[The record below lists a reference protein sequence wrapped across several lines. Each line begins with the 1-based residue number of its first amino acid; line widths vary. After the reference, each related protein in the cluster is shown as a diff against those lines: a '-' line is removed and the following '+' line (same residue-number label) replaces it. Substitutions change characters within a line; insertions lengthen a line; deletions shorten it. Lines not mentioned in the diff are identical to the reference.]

1 MSNIKYEK
9 RAQVF
14 ICALVVIVIGG
25 IINSYFS
32 QGHIY
37 LFLGA
42 YAVGLAFTYLFNYL
56 VKNFVL
62 NKMKNI
68 IVKNIAKFILTSL
81 IVLSVG
87 VSAQN
92 TELALKNYVV
102 PLVVWFI
109 IDWIKLGFKAENTK
123 K

>member
-14 ICALVVIVIGG
+14 ICALVVIAIGG

-32 QGHIY
+32 EGHIY
-37 LFLGA
+37 LFIGT
-42 YAVGLAFTYLFNYL
+42 YAVALAFTYLFNYL

-68 IVKNIAKFILTSL
+68 IVKTIAKFILTSL

-92 TELALKNYVV
+92 TELALKNYVI
-102 PLVVWFI
+102 PLIAWFL
-109 IDWIKLGFKAENTK
+109 IDWIKLGFKIDKA
-123 K
+123 